1 MTTSKSAM
9 FNAKG
14 VSKRKTEIALI
25 NGYYSG
31 SKVQVQS
38 RSPCINAPCQNGGSF
53 VPNYNDDSYRCLC
66 RIGFDGDH
74 CQISCRVNWTLFNSH
89 CYKYFQDQLRGYS
102 EAKAQCETF
111 GASLATI
118 HSKEE
123 SDYLW
128 SLFSQSGHNVWV
140 GGNDEAVDGSWVW
153 EDGMA
158 WGGFTLWDS
167 VEPNGG
173 SSENCLE
180 IQSKNGKWN
189 DTPCTQLRYYIC
201 KN

>member
-1 MTTSKSAM
+1 M
-9 FNAKG
+9 
-14 VSKRKTEIALI
+14 
-25 NGYYSG
+25 
-31 SKVQVQS
+31 
-38 RSPCINAPCQNGGSF
+38 
-53 VPNYNDDSYRCLC
+53 
-66 RIGFDGDH
+66 
-74 CQISCRVNWTLFNSH
+74 NWTLFNNH

-123 SDYLW
+123 NDYLW

-180 IQSKNGKWN
+180 IQRKMANGTTSLALNYAITSAKIDISITIVISIHSSKCHAHILLN
-189 DTPCTQLRYYIC
+189 
-201 KN
+201 

>member
-1 MTTSKSAM
+1 M
-9 FNAKG
+9 
-14 VSKRKTEIALI
+14 
-25 NGYYSG
+25 
-31 SKVQVQS
+31 
-38 RSPCINAPCQNGGSF
+38 
-53 VPNYNDDSYRCLC
+53 
-66 RIGFDGDH
+66 
-74 CQISCRVNWTLFNSH
+74 NWTLFNNH

-111 GASLATI
+111 EASLATI

-123 SDYLW
+123 NDYLW

-180 IQSKNGKWN
+180 IQRKMANG
-189 DTPCTQLRYYIC
+189 TTSLALYYAITSA
-201 KN
+201 KIDISITIVISIHTHTFYLTD

>member
-1 MTTSKSAM
+1 M
-9 FNAKG
+9 
-14 VSKRKTEIALI
+14 
-25 NGYYSG
+25 
-31 SKVQVQS
+31 
-38 RSPCINAPCQNGGSF
+38 
-53 VPNYNDDSYRCLC
+53 
-66 RIGFDGDH
+66 
-74 CQISCRVNWTLFNSH
+74 NWTLFNNH

-123 SDYLW
+123 NDYLW

-180 IQSKNGKWN
+180 IQRKNGKWN
-189 DTPCTQLRYYIC
+189 DISCTLLRYYIC
-201 KN
+201 KNWHIHYHRNFDTHARILLNWLKIVQCWCFFPIVRSSQNILQNSRAILNLFQHSY